1 MLPFSGKSF
10 YRTINSYILIYLESV
25 ITFFDRA
32 GRALCMFKEKKTGD
46 SISYMSTY
54 QRIANF
60 FTTNQ
65 NLTAFLF
72 GNDGKAKQQKK
83 TSAGLDF
90 YPGFLF
96 TCLLFGLV

>member
-1 MLPFSGKSF
+1 
-10 YRTINSYILIYLESV
+10 
-25 ITFFDRA
+25 
-32 GRALCMFKEKKTGD
+32 MFKEKKTGN

-83 TSAGLDF
+83 TSTGL
-90 YPGFLF
+90 GEHTCFLPS
-96 TCLLFGLV
+96 LFLI